1 MLIAESALHKSGKCL
16 KCWRREKDQRIPMT
30 FMKSETSCSGFIHRE
45 GTPSGSSLRYGANAD
60 ADPLLRSCAS
70 AMASGMPLL

>member
-1 MLIAESALHKSGKCL
+1 
-16 KCWRREKDQRIPMT
+16 MT